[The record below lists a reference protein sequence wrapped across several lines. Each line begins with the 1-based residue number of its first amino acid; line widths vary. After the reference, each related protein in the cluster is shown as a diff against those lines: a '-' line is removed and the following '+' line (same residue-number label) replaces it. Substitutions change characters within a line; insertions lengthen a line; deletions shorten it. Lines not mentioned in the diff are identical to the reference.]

1 MERSGAD
8 DVLYLFCYALQK
20 LENPLAM
27 NLFWETSLFLGLM
40 FISNNKEASMR
51 KNMHVREQLEAILSL
66 CKAGDREQVHEALL
80 HFQGSSVKRRSNSS
94 GIHWPL

>member
-1 MERSGAD
+1 MRMDDKDLAYIAPFVERSGAD

-40 FISNNKEASMR
+40 FISDNKEASMR
-51 KNMHVREQLEAILSL
+51 KNI
-66 CKAGDREQVHEALL
+66 
-80 HFQGSSVKRRSNSS
+80 
-94 GIHWPL
+94 